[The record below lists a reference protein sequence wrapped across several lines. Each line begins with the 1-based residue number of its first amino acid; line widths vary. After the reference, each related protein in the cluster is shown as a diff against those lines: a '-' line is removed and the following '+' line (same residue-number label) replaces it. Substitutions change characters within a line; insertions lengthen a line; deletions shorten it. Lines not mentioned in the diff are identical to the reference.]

1 MLFSTFFSVTQ
12 PVPWSADEF
21 MFPVLPDDPLLMID
35 VEDDF
40 EDDILV
46 TDSGHEVLSN
56 LPKGLDDCRFI
67 L

>member
-1 MLFSTFFSVTQ
+1 MILNLFSATQ

-40 EDDILV
+40 EDVDGNTPEGTLQRLIHRY
-46 TDSGHEVLSN
+46 TFCPNH
-56 LPKGLDDCRFI
+56 
-67 L
+67 

>member
-1 MLFSTFFSVTQ
+1 MSPISEEILESG
-12 PVPWSADEF
+12 
-21 MFPVLPDDPLLMID
+21 MIIT
-35 VEDDF
+35 VEPGVYYDGDF
-40 EDDILV
+40 GIRIEDDILV